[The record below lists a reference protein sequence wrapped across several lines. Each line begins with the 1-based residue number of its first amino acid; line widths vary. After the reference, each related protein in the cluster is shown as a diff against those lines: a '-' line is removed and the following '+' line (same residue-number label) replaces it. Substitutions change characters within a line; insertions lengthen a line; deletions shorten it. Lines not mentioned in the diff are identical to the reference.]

1 MKDDRSRL
9 RRLESPGTVAAT
21 RYLSSAVRMSRVP
34 LVGGIKA
41 QVNWTVGGRNEII
54 VSWTDSID
62 PDVLEYEV
70 WIERFGM
77 APTRVG
83 TASQSPADISIVT
96 GTTGAAA
103 FRVMT
108 IMRNGVKLDLSLC
121 PTATV
126 TLTA

>member
-1 MKDDRSRL
+1 
-9 RRLESPGTVAAT
+9 
-21 RYLSSAVRMSRVP
+21 MSRVP
-34 LVGGIKA
+34 IAGGIKA
-41 QVNWTVGGRNEII
+41 MVTWTVGGRNEVA

-62 PDVLEYEV
+62 PEVLEYEI
-70 WIERFGM
+70 WMERTGM
-77 APTRVG
+77 ASTRVG
-83 TASQSPADISIVT
+83 TASRSPADISIVT

-108 IMRNGVKLDLSLC
+108 VMRNGVKLDLELC